1 MNKIMKHNEKIMK
14 YTCCICHKK
23 FTGYGNDPQPVKQ
36 TGRCCDHCNQ
46 TVVIPARIKELNDT
60 IAEW

>member
-1 MNKIMKHNEKIMK
+1 MKKEKH
-14 YTCCICHKK
+14 TCCICHKE
-23 FTGYGNDPQPVKQ
+23 FFGYGNDPRPVKQ
-36 TGRCCDHCNQ
+36 MGRCCDHCNQ